1 MLHAHPKKNKIHV
14 VSQPNSLAQHIV
26 LGLKRIG
33 SNLGGCALA
42 CLGLHIKGVIFL
54 YKKITILKKRKRKK
68 KKLNTS
74 EILVGF
80 YSLTYIYVKRV

>member
-54 YKKITILKKRKRKK
+54 YKKNNNIKKKRKRKK
-68 KKLNTS
+68 
-74 EILVGF
+74 EE
-80 YSLTYIYVKRV
+80 VKY